1 MAAGAAIAAGAAL
14 LPYLKY
20 LPKAAKAIYSSKSF
34 LPALAG
40 TAFLGGDILREF
52 GAAGERGL
60 TREQLALQKLVAEAG
75 QEASKRSLK
84 ESREQTKA
92 YMKELAKAKREEAKE
107 AREAALMQSFITSQD
122 RQLAIALQ
130 AMQGIAQTSPTLG
143 TALSQPRMGRTGM
156 VNMMRS
162 AL

>member
-1 MAAGAAIAAGAAL
+1 MAAGAAIAAGAAM
-14 LPYLKY
+14 LPYLKN
-20 LPKAAKAIYSSKSF
+20 LPKALKAIYSSKAF

-40 TAFLGGDILREF
+40 TAFFGGDILREV
-52 GAAGERGL
+52 GAAGDRGL

-75 QEASKRSLK
+75 QEASKRSLS
-84 ESREQTKA
+84 ESRKQTKT
-92 YMKELAKAKREEAKE
+92 YLKELAKAKREEAKE
-107 AREAALMQSFITSQD
+107 ARESALMQSFINSQD

-130 AMQGIAQTSPTLG
+130 ALQGVSQSVPTLG
-143 TALSQPRMGRTGM
+143 TTPTQTNFARTGM